1 VFRKISF
8 FNKNHLKRKFT
19 IISLM
24 KLIMKMKN
32 ILIFLASLTLF
43 YCCCKGD
50 AFDDKLCDPSLSDA
64 KIAEL
69 EKCDDIYPK
78 EVINFLILLL
88 LIFLCQ
94 DI

>member
-1 VFRKISF
+1 
-8 FNKNHLKRKFT
+8 
-19 IISLM
+19 M

-43 YCCCKGD
+43 YCYCKGD

-69 EKCDDIYPK
+69 EKCDDLYPK
-78 EVINFLILLL
+78 EVKKRLEFL
-88 LIFLCQ
+88 LIFFCK
-94 DI
+94 D